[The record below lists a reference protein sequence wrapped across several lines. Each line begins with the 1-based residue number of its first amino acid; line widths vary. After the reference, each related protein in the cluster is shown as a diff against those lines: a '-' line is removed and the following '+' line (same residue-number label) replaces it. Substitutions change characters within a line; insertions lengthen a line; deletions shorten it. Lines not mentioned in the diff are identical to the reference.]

1 MNIVVLAGG
10 LSTERDVS
18 FKTGDMV
25 SKALRENGHNVILL
39 DVFMGYSDK
48 EENLTGIF
56 DRTEEVSVQVKD
68 IPETAPDLAKVKA
81 SRKDQSDNFFGP
93 NVIEL
98 CRMSSTCA
106 AWRILFSWHYTE
118 KTERM
123 ARFRQLLICLESS
136 IPEPVI

>member
-10 LSTERDVS
+10 LSTERDMS

-56 DRTEEVSVQVKD
+56 DRTEEVRYFFYHSCK
-68 IPETAPDLAKVKA
+68 IPSFLHTSTHSCSSSFSSTKSIA
-81 SRKDQSDNFFGP
+81 SRYPFNP
-93 NVIEL
+93 
-98 CRMSSTCA
+98 C
-106 AWRILFSWHYTE
+106 
-118 KTERM
+118 
-123 ARFRQLLICLESS
+123 
-136 IPEPVI
+136 P